1 MTFDITI
8 TLPDEVA
15 QQAEANG
22 LLSSDA
28 LADLIR
34 QEIVRRSGEQLFPL
48 LERLP
53 DTDKGDLTEADVA
66 AEIRA
71 YRAEKR
77 AVREG
82 RR

>member
-1 MTFDITI
+1 MTFEIMI
-8 TLPDEVA
+8 TLPDVVA

-53 DTDKGDLTEADVA
+53 DADESELTEAEIA

-77 AVREG
+77 AAREG